1 MLQLLVLK
9 EIDWKVKQK
18 HPDPVNSTETD
29 EVWWTKETNQGLP
42 VLSDADTG
50 ASEYEEVIEP
60 ENSAYLQ
67 FLEEGET
74 WKFDDI
80 GELRGKSEEED

>member
-1 MLQLLVLK
+1 MAEVLSMTAILSIPSLKKENNK
-9 EIDWKVKQK
+9 EIIESEESK
-18 HPDPVNSTETD
+18 NSTETD

-67 FLEEGET
+67 FLE
-74 WKFDDI
+74 
-80 GELRGKSEEED
+80 S